1 MKSTSSIVRVGR
13 DHLYLQVAAGDYL
26 IVGAD
31 AMPRGLI
38 RKIEGETAA
47 ACLER
52 FGQEAVLLNLHAV
65 SGPAEP
71 SAIDLLRG
79 DR

>member
-13 DHLYLQVAAGDYL
+13 DHPDLQVAAGDYL

-31 AMPRGLI
+31 GTPRGLI
-38 RKIEGETAA
+38 RKIEGKTAA
-47 ACLER
+47 AYLDR
-52 FGQEAVLLNLHAV
+52 FGLEAVLLNLNAI

-71 SAIDLLRG
+71 SAIDLLGGER
-79 DR
+79 